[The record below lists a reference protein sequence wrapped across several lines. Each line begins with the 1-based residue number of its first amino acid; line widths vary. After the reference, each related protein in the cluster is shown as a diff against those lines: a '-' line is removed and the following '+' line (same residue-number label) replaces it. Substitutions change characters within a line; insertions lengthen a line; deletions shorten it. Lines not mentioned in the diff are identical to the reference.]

1 MGTRALCLF
10 VPDRIPPPKLQQFAY
25 LQDVVSDA
33 IALGI
38 VAFAISVSMA
48 KILAKKHDY
57 DIDSNQVGYFLGSH
71 LSYRL
76 VPHSCGYYFTS
87 IWVT

>member
-1 MGTRALCLF
+1 M
-10 VPDRIPPPKLQQFAY
+10 QQFKY
-25 LQDVVSDA
+25 IQDVVPDA

-57 DIDSNQVGYFLGSH
+57 EISADQVSSSHFWDQKFLYAG
-71 LSYRL
+71 
-76 VPHSCGYYFTS
+76 
-87 IWVT
+87 